1 MLQRC
6 VHTKT
11 LTDAAAH
18 AQYTPNCS
26 HDRRLSLAD
35 CRCACAAVA
44 ALVEEQRNQTA
55 QCWAAIAVHTVDC
68 ATAALRC
75 VQSLWHIGGV
85 ALAPSC
91 SALRPPTHDCTYALH
106 AVHTCTQSGSSTSAC
121 TSRSRALIRCAFTS
135 TAKASSGLPP
145 KSASQ
150 PLSRRSDCRQS
161 SVRSRSSP
169 AQCERNST
177 AHCHSSCLNSSRI
190 DRTA

>member
-1 MLQRC
+1 MQQRN
-6 VHTKT
+6 
-11 LTDAAAH
+11 

-26 HDRRLSLAD
+26 HDRRLISLAD
-35 CRCACAAVA
+35 CRCACAAVT
-44 ALVEEQRNQTA
+44 ALLEEQRNQTA
-55 QCWAAIAVHTVDC
+55 QCWAATVVHAVDC

-75 VQSLWHIGGV
+75 VQSLWHIV
-85 ALAPSC
+85 ALRWHRGA
-91 SALRPPTHDCTYALH
+91 AHYGRLRMTARNVCIACCAHL
-106 AVHTCTQSGSSTSAC
+106 QSGSSTSVC
-121 TSRSRALIRCAFTS
+121 MSRSRALIRCAFTS

-169 AQCERNST
+169 TQCERNST